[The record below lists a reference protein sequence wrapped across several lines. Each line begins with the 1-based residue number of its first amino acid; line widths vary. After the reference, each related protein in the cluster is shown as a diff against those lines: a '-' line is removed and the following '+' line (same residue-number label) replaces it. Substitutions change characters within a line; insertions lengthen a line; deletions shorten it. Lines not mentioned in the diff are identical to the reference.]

1 MRKRI
6 LVALFVLCVICFSI
20 AFVGCTT
27 KRASADEETRRI
39 HFAIH
44 VENTET
50 GEIKRDDNF
59 MRYAFVYKTA
69 PDEGI
74 MNGDNIVHK
83 GGKFTFWTHN
93 IYYWKMGDWG
103 RYTSA
108 ITRVRLYR
116 NGKIIYENEKHIW
129 DSSDHTIIY
138 SQQLGSGNYIL
149 QLQYEV
155 TEIKARERAILE
167 YRFNVDSTPPD
178 LKIRAGKDVVRDGDH
193 INQRAT
199 LIANDNNYK
208 ATYVMYEGKI
218 IDKIDAF
225 SSMYDFNKV
234 GKYEIYAEDIMGNKS
249 PKITLYYDNEK
260 PTLSVLENGEET
272 DREFVKGSV
281 SFVGKD
287 NVNIKKI
294 LYWTESDPEEKEY
307 SGVPIVT
314 KKDKET
320 IYAVAIDLS
329 GNKSQVRKVTIDT
342 EPPKVTISADG
353 VVLDGERTNAKRI
366 SIRTTDNQGI
376 AKVEVTRNGEPYLD
390 GYDQITENG
399 IYEVVAYDNAGN
411 KSKRRRI
418 VFDNRKP
425 SLKVKTEKQP
435 TNGTLYTNKKVIFE
449 SQDEYDKNPKLYVKN
464 KNGERREL
472 HQRELIQDGKY
483 EVYAEDQCGN
493 RSEAIKVIISTKE
506 PRCDVLIDG
515 QLSEKKY
522 TSSTYIRVEANEGSR
537 IMHNY
542 NGNWIEYAS
551 GYKLEDGEHLFKAVD
566 RADNESTIKRIVV
579 DRTAPVIETEDVI
592 SQPFRVAF
600 KNETLGKEIDDVKVN
615 GRKYKGEIISPIYGG
630 IYEVE
635 ATDKAG
641 NKCTKTI
648 KSEYEGYINPSI
660 KDEVYD
666 TQNMNGETIS
676 FSTYEKAKEF
686 ASEREMSLVSEKPFS
701 DELLTLYRAFN
712 DDPTPK
718 YGETVYIYKGDK
730 NSSEERI
737 YFSKTALFTILF
749 QNIED
754 SIQKTMYFEKNS
766 YKSGDNDLHRKD
778 KVFQK
783 DELNISSEYTLFI
796 GGNVVDKVSE
806 EGEQDV
812 EVCDKYGQK
821 KQYRIHILKRVPDVS
836 VKGEFGDIA
845 LTKRTYFSRNVE
857 FSLETDSH
865 LLVYDI
871 EHKLLGCYTHTDRPT
886 LSSDGTYYVQGVNR
900 YGKGRVIEV
909 VISRDKSQVEFVSN
923 EVTQKL
929 EVNILSA
936 DSVSITQIEVWRQI
950 DGANK
955 RLEVDDVGTVISEQN
970 RKYVFAKSGKYCVY
984 IKDAAHIE
992 KTGGIFEYSKPNPR
1006 IKPSSDKK
1014 RVSKRFS
1021 VEYGGDVVAS
1031 LVDGTKRS
1039 QYVSGTEITKEGK
1052 YTICLSNKSGF
1063 YQEIEFEIDNTP
1075 PEIRGEYAHIG
1086 NKDVVLKVFG
1096 ASEVYVNNERLRH
1109 TDINCS
1115 QSGKYQ
1121 IVAVDDVGNKTEVSF
1136 EIDKEVNLVGVTN
1149 YGLYNKVDMVAKEEM
1164 TISLFKDKKQ
1174 ISAAYS
1180 LKDPGEY
1187 EVVAKDRLGN
1197 VKKIL
1202 FRIVSSKL
1210 KSLRHNFGDNK
1221 FVLNGVESKG
1231 ELVLANN
1238 GKYEIEY
1245 QGNKTEVEI
1254 INRTPQLKIEGLLKG
1269 TSKANK
1275 AILKAEKGAAVEV
1288 LYKGKKIQYYE
1299 GMVCDKLGKYE
1310 VTVTDKYGN
1319 QNRTTFEIVKKK
1331 PIALVVTLVLVSA
1344 GIAVGLGIYFVRRK
1358 KKIKNKKEKK
1368 K

>member
-20 AFVGCTT
+20 AFAGCTT

-39 HFAIH
+39 QFAIYA
-44 VENTET
+44 ENIET
-50 GEIKRDDNF
+50 GEIRRDDKF
-59 MRYAFVYKTA
+59 MKYVFVYKTA

-83 GGKFTFWTHN
+83 GGKFTFWSHN
-93 IYYWKMGDWG
+93 IYYWKMRDWE
-103 RYTSA
+103 RYTTA

-116 NGKIIYENEKHIW
+116 NGKIIYESTEHIW
-129 DSSDHTIIY
+129 YAGDKTIIY
-138 SQQLGSGNYIL
+138 SQQLGSGNYVL

-167 YRFNVDSTPPD
+167 YRFNVDLTPPD

-193 INQRAT
+193 INQRVT

-208 ATYVMYEGKI
+208 AIYVMYEGKI
-218 IDKIDAF
+218 IDKIDAY
-225 SSMYDFNKV
+225 SSMYGFNKV
-234 GKYEIYAEDIMGNKS
+234 GKYEIYAEDIMGNRS
-249 PKITLYYDNEK
+249 PKVTLYYDNEK

-281 SFVGKD
+281 SFVGND
-287 NVNIKKI
+287 NVSIKKI
-294 LYWTESDPEEKEY
+294 LYWTESDPGEKEY

-314 KKDKET
+314 KKDHET
-320 IYAVAIDLS
+320 VYAVAIDLS
-329 GNKSQVRKVTIDT
+329 GNRSQVRKITIDR
-342 EPPKVTISADG
+342 EPPEVTISADG
-353 VVLDGERTNAKRI
+353 VVLDGDKTNAKRI
-366 SIRTTDNQGI
+366 SIYASDNLGI
-376 AKVEVTRNGEPYLD
+376 LKVEVIRNGEPYLND
-390 GYDQITENG
+390 YEKIKENG
-399 IYEVVAYDNAGN
+399 VYEVVAYDNASN
-411 KSKRRRI
+411 ESKRKKI
-418 VFDNRKP
+418 IFDNGKP
-425 SLKVKTEKQP
+425 SLTVKTEKQP
-435 TNGTLYTNKKVIFE
+435 TNSVLYTNKKVIFE
-449 SQDEYDKNPKLYVKN
+449 SQDEYDKNPKIYVKDE
-464 KNGERREL
+464 NGECREL
-472 HQRELIQDGKY
+472 HQRELIKDGKY
-483 EVYAEDQCGN
+483 QVYAEDQCGN
-493 RSEAIKVIISTKE
+493 RSETISVIIKTKE
-506 PRCDVLIDG
+506 PRCDVFVDG
-515 QLSEKKY
+515 QLSEKTY
-522 TSSTYIRVEANEGSR
+522 TNSTYIRVESDEGCR

-542 NGNWIEYAS
+542 NGKWIEYAS
-551 GYKLEDGEHLFKAVD
+551 GYKLDDGEHLFKTID
-566 RADNESTIKRIVV
+566 RADNESKMKRIVV
-579 DRTAPVIETEDVI
+579 DRTAPVIETEDI
-592 SQPFRVAF
+592 MYEPFKITF
-600 KNETLGKEIDDVKVN
+600 KNETLGKEIEKVKVN
-615 GRKYKGEIISPIYGG
+615 SVTYKGETIHPLYDGT
-630 IYEVE
+630 YEVV
-635 ATDKAG
+635 AIDKAG

-648 KSEYEGYINPSI
+648 KSEYEGYINLSI
-660 KDEVYD
+660 KNEVYD
-666 TQNMNGETIS
+666 TQNSNGETIS

-686 ASEREMSLVSEKPFS
+686 ATEREMSFVIEKPFS
-701 DELLTLYRAFN
+701 EELLTLYRAFN
-712 DDPTPK
+712 DDPPPK
-718 YGETVYIYKGDK
+718 YGETVYIYKGEQ

-754 SIQKTMYFEKNS
+754 SIKKTMYFEKSS

-845 LTKRTYFSRNVE
+845 LTKRTYFSKNVE

-871 EHKLLGCYTHTDRPT
+871 EHKLLGCYTHTDRPI

-909 VISRDKSQVEFVSN
+909 VISRDKPQVEFVSN

-955 RLEVDDVGTVISEQN
+955 RLEVDDAGTVISEQN

-992 KTGGIFEYSKPNPR
+992 KTEGIFEYTKPNPR
-1006 IKPSSDKK
+1006 IKPSSEKK

-1021 VEYGGDVVAS
+1021 VEYDGDVVAS

-1075 PEIRGEYAHIG
+1075 PGIKGEYARIG
-1086 NKDVVLKVFG
+1086 NKDVVLNVIG
-1096 ASEVYVNNERLRH
+1096 ATEVYVNNERIRH
-1109 TDINCS
+1109 TDINCNKT
-1115 QSGKYQ
+1115 GKYQ
-1121 IVAVDDVGNKTEVSF
+1121 IVALDDVGNRTEITF
-1136 EIDKEVNLVGVTN
+1136 EIDKEVSLYGIAN
-1149 YGLYNKVDMVAKEEM
+1149 YGLYNKVDIVAKEEM
-1164 TISLFKDKKQ
+1164 SISLFKDKKQ
-1174 ISAAYS
+1174 IPLAYS
-1180 LKDPGEY
+1180 LKEPGEY
-1187 EVVAKDRLGN
+1187 EVVAKDRLDN
-1197 VKKIL
+1197 VKKVI
-1202 FRIVSSKL
+1202 FRIISNQINSL
-1210 KSLRHNFGDNK
+1210 KHNFGDNHFK
-1221 FVLNGVESKG
+1221 LNGVEGKG
-1231 ELVLANN
+1231 ELSLTNN

-1254 INRTPQLKIEGLLKG
+1254 INRIPQLKIEGLLKG

-1344 GIAVGLGIYFVRRK
+1344 GIAVGLGIYFARRK